1 MLTAALRL
9 RPDLIDGV
17 DNASCD
23 MTLLGLWG
31 QIFFWRSLPALSL
44 DVTQF
49 HLTLG
54 EYLAISDIRCLSMI
68 QNGSLLRHDF

>member
-1 MLTAALRL
+1 MGS
-9 RPDLIDGV
+9 DI
-17 DNASCD
+17 
-23 MTLLGLWG
+23 
-31 QIFFWRSLPALSL
+31 FWRSLPALSL